1 MKIRISLL
9 VCGLMYSIVSFTSSL
24 DELEVVDMLV
34 INNLDTKN
42 VTSFSLAHN
51 GENLENIILK
61 PKEQCY
67 VNEGK
72 FLSKTGTGHTTVKL
86 ADGAEVVIKKRIS
99 SKRKL
104 YPNQLAMANNQ
115 SRFYIQQENLNSW
128 MPVTDS
134 LAKPKG
140 VSFIPRHVFNDGKSI
155 GYLLGISPEG
165 KTEAEI
171 NSQSVKDSHIGSVLS
186 CEDKVSGSE
195 YPQG

>member
-9 VCGLMYSIVSFTSSL
+9 VCGLMYSIVSFTSSM

-72 FLSKTGTGHTTVKL
+72 FLSKTSKGHTTVKL
-86 ADGAEVVIKKRIS
+86 ADGAEVVIKKRIN

-140 VSFIPRHVFNDGKSI
+140 VGFIPRHVFNDGKSI

-171 NSQSVKDSHIGSVLS
+171 NSQSVKDSYAGAVFS
-186 CEDKVSGSE
+186 CEDKASG
-195 YPQG
+195 